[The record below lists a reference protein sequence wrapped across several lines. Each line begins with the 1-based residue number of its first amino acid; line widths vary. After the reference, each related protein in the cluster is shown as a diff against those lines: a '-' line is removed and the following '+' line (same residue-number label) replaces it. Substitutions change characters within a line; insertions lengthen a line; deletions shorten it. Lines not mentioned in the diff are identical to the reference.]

1 MVGRGDLQETTKLL
15 EGPNSVVSMF
25 VIKLWVWGLVDGCWV
40 RIPNFRAFGSVNG
53 FLNLTLTPLPF
64 IESET
69 YTGMVLMLFPK
80 LGPCAKKA
88 LFTTSLS

>member
-1 MVGRGDLQETTKLL
+1 MGVGLGRWMLGENYKFQD
-15 EGPNSVVSMF
+15 
-25 VIKLWVWGLVDGCWV
+25 
-40 RIPNFRAFGSVNG
+40 FGSVNG

-80 LGPCAKKA
+80 LGPYAKKA